1 MLLSCQ
7 FRFSRPAFQGKG
19 EENMKSKEALL
30 SALCLTVIAS
40 VAQAQS
46 TTPSADPQAQSFK
59 GFYNFNKRVIV
70 ASAEKMPA
78 EHYGFKPAP
87 EVRSFAELVGHV
99 ADGNYL
105 TCAPAK
111 GEANPQKEIQHTE
124 KTTKTKDEVVK
135 ALKSSFDYCD
145 AVFNNLTDA
154 ALKETY
160 KEGDRERSKVSM
172 ITLNIYHGGEHYG
185 NIVVYLRMKGIV
197 PPSSEPAP
205 QRQQSQSRDETK
217 PPQFDNE
224 QYQFG
229 LLTRGPKWTAGNT
242 PEVQKIQEGHMANI
256 NRMAQLGKLFAAG
269 PIMDN
274 GDLRGIFIF
283 RAASIEEAK
292 ALAAEDPAIK
302 AERLK
307 IEILPWFGSKGIGVK
322 AMEDLKKNPDMKW
335 TMKKYHLAIL
345 KRGSQTAPPAAET
358 QKIQLDHLWN
368 IRRMMDEGKMIA
380 AGPFMKDG
388 DLRGIFVLNTES
400 AEEAKAWAETDPAV
414 RAGRLTVEIRP
425 WLVAKEVWP

>member
-1 MLLSCQ
+1 MNSREVLLL
-7 FRFSRPAFQGKG
+7 AV
-19 EENMKSKEALL
+19 
-30 SALCLTVIAS
+30 CLTAMAPV
-40 VAQAQS
+40 VQAQS
-46 TTPSADPQAQSFK
+46 TTQTADPQAQSLK
-59 GFYNFNKRVIV
+59 GFYSFNKRVII

-78 EHYGFKPAP
+78 GHYGFKPGP
-87 EVRSFAELVGHV
+87 EVRSYAELVSHV

-111 GEANPQKEIQHTE
+111 GEPNPQKEIQHTE
-124 KTTKTKDEVVK
+124 KTAKTKDDVVK
-135 ALKSSFDYCD
+135 ALKASFDYCD

-154 ALKETY
+154 TLKETY
-160 KEGDRERSKVSM
+160 KPGERQRTKASM
-172 ITLNIYHGGEHYG
+172 ITLNVYHGGEHYG
-185 NIVVYLRMKGIV
+185 NIVVYLRMKGIT

-205 QRQQSQSRDETK
+205 QQQQSQPKSETK

-229 LLTRGPKWTAGNT
+229 LLRRGPKWTAENT
-242 PEVQKIQEGHMANI
+242 PEIQKIQEGHMANI
-256 NRMAQLGKLFAAG
+256 SKMAQAGKLFAAG
-269 PIMDN
+269 PMLDN

-283 RAASIEEAK
+283 RAASVDEAK

-307 IEILPWFGSKGIGVK
+307 LEILPWFGSKGIGVK
-322 AMEDLKKNPDMKW
+322 AMEEHKKDPKLGW

-345 KRGSQTAPPAAET
+345 KRGPQTTQPSAESQM
-358 QKIQLDHLWN
+358 IQLEHLWN
-368 IRRMMDEGKMIA
+368 TRRMMDEGKMLA

-400 AEEAKAWAETDPAV
+400 AEEAKAWAETDPLV
-414 RAGRLTVEIRP
+414 KAGRMIVEIHP

>member
-1 MLLSCQ
+1 MKLREILMT
-7 FRFSRPAFQGKG
+7 AFFL
-19 EENMKSKEALL
+19 MAP
-30 SALCLTVIAS
+30 AS

-46 TTPSADPQAQSFK
+46 ATPTADPQSQSLK
-59 GFYNFNKRVIV
+59 QFYNFNKRVIL

-87 EVRSFAELVGHV
+87 EIRSYAELVSHV

-111 GEANPQKEIQHTE
+111 GEPNPQKEIQHTE
-124 KTTKTKDEVVK
+124 KTAKTKDEVVK
-135 ALKSSFDYCD
+135 ALKASYDYCD

-154 ALKETY
+154 TLKETY
-160 KEGDRERSKVSM
+160 KQGDRERPKASM
-172 ITLNIYHGGEHYG
+172 ITLNVYHGGEHYG
-185 NIVVYLRMKGIV
+185 NMVVYLRMKGIV

-205 QRQQSQSRDETK
+205 QQQPSQPKAETK

-229 LLTRGPKWTAGNT
+229 LLSRGPKWTAEST
-242 PEVQKIQEGHMANI
+242 PETQKIQEGHMANI
-256 NRMAQLGKLFAAG
+256 NKMAKSGKLFAAG
-269 PIMDN
+269 PMLDN

-283 RAASIEEAK
+283 RAASVDEAK

-307 IEILPWFGSKGIGVK
+307 LEILPWFGSKGIGVK
-322 AMEDLKKNPDMKW
+322 AMEEFKKNPDMKW
-335 TMKKYHLAIL
+335 TMKKHHLALL
-345 KRGSQTAPPAAET
+345 KSGPQTAQPSAEA
-358 QKIQLDHLWN
+358 QKIQLDHLWH
-368 IRRMMDEGKMIA
+368 IRRMMDEGKMLA

-388 DLRGIFVLNTES
+388 DLRGIFVFNTES
-400 AEEAKAWAETDPAV
+400 AEEAKAWAEADPAV
-414 RAGRLTVEIRP
+414 KAGRLTVEIRP